1 MGIDL
6 INAMSNVFVRQPFW
20 KTWLSHF
27 MELRIEQV
35 SSVYSNKLEII
46 YKKGR
51 YALCTPNAVYSYDD
65 LYFNFRESFLKL
77 PLDKLPIQNVL
88 VLGLGLGSIP
98 LMLETIFDK
107 KYTYTLVEIDP
118 KVIELAQKYNLNH
131 LTSPIQVV
139 CADAFEFVQQCS
151 QKFDL
156 IAVDLFIDDIV
167 PSVFE
172 SLAFLE
178 ALKPLISENGRLLYN
193 RLTYNQKF
201 EKLTT
206 EFFEQS
212 FKKVFPQADFIELS
226 GNKMLLNTHL

>member
-1 MGIDL
+1 
-6 INAMSNVFVRQPFW
+6 MSKVFVKQPFW

-27 MELRIEQV
+27 MEFRIEQIP
-35 SSVYSNKLEII
+35 SVYSNKLEII

-65 LYFNFRESFLKL
+65 LYFNFRDSFLQL
-77 PLDKLPIQNVL
+77 PLDKLPIKNVL
-88 VLGLGLGSIP
+88 VLGVGLGSIP
-98 LMLETIFDK
+98 LLLETIFNK
-107 KYTYTLVEIDP
+107 NYVYTLVEIDP
-118 KVIELAQKYNLNH
+118 KVIDLAQKYNLDH
-131 LTSPIQVV
+131 LKSPIEVV
-139 CADAFEFVQQCS
+139 CADAFEFVQQCP

-156 IAVDLFIDDIV
+156 IAVDLFIDDVV

-172 SLAFLE
+172 TQAFLE
-178 ALKPLISENGRLLYN
+178 ALKTLMTEKSILLYN
-193 RLTYNQKF
+193 RLTYNQRF
-201 EKLTT
+201 ERLTT